1 MATVL
6 AAQCTDVRVNKVTP
20 FFFKKWPSIEALS
33 KAETTEIEEVI
44 RSTGFFRNKA
54 KNLKAAAEMIQKEYA
69 GEVPK
74 NMPDLLRLPGLGRKT
89 ANIVLSNAYNIHEGI
104 AVDTHVARLAF
115 RFALTESK
123 DPKRIE
129 RDLIPLFPRQDWG
142 NVNHFLVYFGR
153 EVCSARVPKCSN
165 CELSD
170 ICPRMGV
177 DKHA

>member
-1 MATVL
+1 MENKEKATEIFARLEKKYPVARSALDWETPWELLVATVL

-74 NMPDLLRLPGLGRKT
+74 KYAGSASFTRFGQKNSQYSAFKRL
-89 ANIVLSNAYNIHEGI
+89 
-104 AVDTHVARLAF
+104 
-115 RFALTESK
+115 
-123 DPKRIE
+123 
-129 RDLIPLFPRQDWG
+129 
-142 NVNHFLVYFGR
+142 
-153 EVCSARVPKCSN
+153 
-165 CELSD
+165 
-170 ICPRMGV
+170 
-177 DKHA
+177 